1 MGMWQW
7 ILIGTALGALFGYLI
22 TFLFGKFPESWLQ
35 DYDYDVNSSNFR
47 LAKRMKYVP
56 HGIISSVGMAM
67 CYALSVYFAADY
79 FIRPFY
85 MKVAVILLIMPVLFL
100 IIMSDKLNR
109 IIPDQF
115 SIYLLF
121 LGIIAAAGDYLEG
134 SIWFSS
140 AAAWYLPLLNKII
153 GAIVG
158 GGFLWVINQVS
169 ISFTGRV
176 GMGGGDV
183 KLMFALGLLSG
194 CYGLVVILYVS
205 VFSALIF
212 AIPMLIR
219 KHRRIKKEEEI
230 IRNSDNPRKKRR
242 ELELKRARIH
252 YSEDPD
258 YLAFGPFLAIGCA
271 VFIAAEPFIYSKMF
285 SIFNAMGVMF

>member
-7 ILIGTALGALFGYLI
+7 ILIGTAFGALFGFLI

-35 DYDYDVNSSNFR
+35 DYDYDVNSKSFR
-47 LAKRMKYVP
+47 LARRMKYIP
-56 HGIISSVGMAM
+56 HGIISSVGMAL

-85 MKVAVILLIMPVLFL
+85 MKVAVIFLIMPVLFL

-121 LGIIAAAGDYLEG
+121 LGIIAAAGDYIEG

-140 AAAWYLPLLNKII
+140 SAAWYFPLLNKII

-271 VFIAAEPFIYSKMF
+271 VFIAAEPFIYSKIF

>member
-1 MGMWQW
+1 MTSVFSWQ
-7 ILIGTALGALFGYLI
+7 
-22 TFLFGKFPESWLQ
+22 SC
-35 DYDYDVNSSNFR
+35 
-47 LAKRMKYVP
+47 
-56 HGIISSVGMAM
+56 ISLCPA
-67 CYALSVYFAADY
+67 
-79 FIRPFY
+79 
-85 MKVAVILLIMPVLFL
+85 
-100 IIMSDKLNR
+100 
-109 IIPDQF
+109 
-115 SIYLLF
+115 
-121 LGIIAAAGDYLEG
+121 
-134 SIWFSS
+134 S

-212 AIPMLIR
+212 AVPMLIR

-285 SIFNAMGVMF
+285 SILNAMGVMF

>member
-47 LAKRMKYVP
+47 LAKRMKYIP
-56 HGIISSVGMAM
+56 HGIISSIGMAM

-212 AIPMLIR
+212 AVPMLIR

>member
-47 LAKRMKYVP
+47 LAKRMKYIP

-121 LGIIAAAGDYLEG
+121 LGIIAVAGDYLEG

-285 SIFNAMGVMF
+285 SILNAMGVMF

>member
-47 LAKRMKYVP
+47 LAKRMKYIP

>member
-47 LAKRMKYVP
+47 LAKRMKYIP
-56 HGIISSVGMAM
+56 HGIISSIGMAM

>member
-47 LAKRMKYVP
+47 LAKRMKYIP

-212 AIPMLIR
+212 AVPMLIR

-285 SIFNAMGVMF
+285 SILNAMGVMF

>member
-47 LAKRMKYVP
+47 LAKRMKYIP

-212 AIPMLIR
+212 AVPMLIR